1 MWNRASMC
9 PEGMAELGPDV
20 WNPEGM
26 KVLGAPV
33 GSTRF
38 VEEVVNK
45 RLEEEAKLWEA
56 IPFVPDLQAAWQI
69 LLQCA
74 GPRCHHML
82 RTLPPSQSEEYAQA
96 HDAGMLRVMDTLL
109 ALSGNPQEVEVAHNI
124 ASLPMRLGGL
134 GLRSAQRMAP
144 AAYWASWADALHM
157 IDQRLPVVAANVAH
171 KLTVEEELG
180 GCLEELRNAAAH
192 LDRDGFIGR
201 PQWHDL
207 RMGIRPGA
215 THGAEPGEWPHGWQY
230 YASSSSEHSFR
241 KNVVLNQ
248 SCAADQAHLR
258 SHSGPGASEALSVCP
273 SKPEFCIEA
282 KKGSFEL
289 WSWRDSDCHCR
300 SQKLSA
306 NAGSSWT
313 DKAGTELLVLVPDDS
328 KRGQWAP
335 ERALARVC
343 REVGATVRCNA
354 RLRDMNVVVAAH
366 DDRAIEVLATGL
378 PLFFGAQLAVDIT
391 LRCALAADGTAHPGA
406 ARVDGA
412 VCTRAREDEETKYS
426 ELLRGDRCRLVV
438 VALETG
444 GRWSEEALQFVESL
458 AAIRARDV
466 PPAMFHSGKL
476 AWRWWVRLLS
486 VSCARSF
493 PSSLVALP
501 TALHALGGADGV
513 CP

>member
-1 MWNRASMC
+1 M
-9 PEGMAELGPDV
+9 
-20 WNPEGM
+20 
-26 KVLGAPV
+26 
-33 GSTRF
+33 
-38 VEEVVNK
+38 
-45 RLEEEAKLWEA
+45 
-56 IPFVPDLQAAWQI
+56 
-69 LLQCA
+69 
-74 GPRCHHML
+74 
-82 RTLPPSQSEEYAQA
+82 
-96 HDAGMLRVMDTLL
+96 
-109 ALSGNPQEVEVAHNI
+109 AHNI

-134 GLRSAQRMAP
+134 GLRSAQRMAL
-144 AAYWASWADALHM
+144 AAYSASWADALHM
-157 IDQRLPVVAANVAH
+157 IDQRLPVVAANVDH
-171 KLTVEEELG
+171 KLTVEEEWG

-192 LDRDGFIGR
+192 LDIDGFIGR
-201 PQWHDL
+201 PHWHDL
-207 RMGIRPGA
+207 RTGIRPGA

-273 SKPEFCIEA
+273 SKPEFCMEA
-282 KKGSFEL
+282 GLF
-289 WSWRDSDCHCR
+289 R
-300 SQKLSA
+300 
-306 NAGSSWT
+306 T
-313 DKAGTELLVLVPDDS
+313 LVLERLRLPLQVSEALCECGIVLDRQGRHRAACARS
-328 KRGQWAP
+328 GRLKTRAMAP
-335 ERALARVC
+335 ERALA
-343 REVGATVRCNA
+343 GATVRCNA

-412 VCTRAREDEETKYS
+412 VCTRAREDKETKYS

-458 AAIRARDV
+458 AAVRARDA
-466 PPAMFHSGKL
+466 PPAMFHSAKL
-476 AWRWWVRLLS
+476 AWRRRWLRLLS

-493 PSSLVALP
+493 ASSLVALP
-501 TALHALGGADGV
+501 TALHALGGADG
-513 CP
+513 CAPDLADLF

>member
-1 MWNRASMC
+1 
-9 PEGMAELGPDV
+9 
-20 WNPEGM
+20 
-26 KVLGAPV
+26 
-33 GSTRF
+33 
-38 VEEVVNK
+38 
-45 RLEEEAKLWEA
+45 
-56 IPFVPDLQAAWQI
+56 
-69 LLQCA
+69 
-74 GPRCHHML
+74 
-82 RTLPPSQSEEYAQA
+82 
-96 HDAGMLRVMDTLL
+96 
-109 ALSGNPQEVEVAHNI
+109 
-124 ASLPMRLGGL
+124 
-134 GLRSAQRMAP
+134 
-144 AAYWASWADALHM
+144 M

-180 GCLEELRNAAAH
+180 GCLEKLRNAAAH

-207 RMGIRPGA
+207 RTGIRPGA
-215 THGAEPGEWPHGWQY
+215 THGAEPGEWPHGWQH

-282 KKGSFEL
+282 GLF
-289 WSWRDSDCHCR
+289 R
-300 SQKLSA
+300 
-306 NAGSSWT
+306 T
-313 DKAGTELLVLVPDDS
+313 LVLERLRLPLQVSEALCECGIVLDRQGRHRAACPRS
-328 KRGQWAP
+328 GRLKTRAMAP

-343 REVGATVRCNA
+343 REAGATVRCNA

-391 LRCALAADGTAHPGA
+391 LRCALAADGTAQPGA

-412 VCTRAREDEETKYS
+412 VCTRARKDKETKYS
-426 ELLRGDRCRLVV
+426 EHLRGDRCRLVV

-444 GRWSEEALQFVESL
+444 GKMERGGPSVRGEFGCRQGPRCSTCNVPLRQVGVAETVASVVVSVLRSFLRQFVGGLANCVACPRWS
-458 AAIRARDV
+458 RR
-466 PPAMFHSGKL
+466 
-476 AWRWWVRLLS
+476 
-486 VSCARSF
+486 
-493 PSSLVALP
+493 
-501 TALHALGGADGV
+501 V